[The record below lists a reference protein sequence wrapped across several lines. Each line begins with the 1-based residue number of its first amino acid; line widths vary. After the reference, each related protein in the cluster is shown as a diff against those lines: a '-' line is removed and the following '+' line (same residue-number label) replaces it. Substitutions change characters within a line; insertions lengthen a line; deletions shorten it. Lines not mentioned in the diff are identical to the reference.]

1 MRSYARVSPL
11 LWIGRTGK
19 SLRGDPE
26 SQVVMTYLLT
36 SPHSNSI
43 GLYYLPISYIC
54 SDTGI
59 SDEGASKALRR
70 LSEGGFMG
78 YDRSSEV
85 VFVYEMAK
93 WQIGDS
99 LNPADKQVKG
109 IQAIYDELPENIFL
123 TEFFDKYADCFHL
136 KNRRGFEGASKVHRS
151 TETETDTEKRS
162 PLPPIAKSTDLE
174 SKKRKAPGQQYAP
187 EFERF
192 WSEYPRRIGKGAA
205 YRAWRKVKPPLE
217 ECLKALEWQKKSEQW
232 TRDQGQYIPHPATWL
247 NQARWD
253 DEMPVKLQ
261 PQPLVRKVVF

>member
-59 SDEGASKALRR
+59 SNEGASKAIRR

-109 IQAIYDELPENIFL
+109 IQAIYDALPENIFL

-136 KNRRGFEGASKVHRS
+136 KNRRGFQGPSKGLRS
-151 TETETDTEKRS
+151 TETETEKRT
-162 PLPPIAKSTDLE
+162 PLPPITKSTDIE

-192 WSEYPRRIGKGAA
+192 WAAFPKKVSKGAA
-205 YRAWRKVKPPLE
+205 YKAWKKEKPPLDA
-217 ECLKALEWQKKSEQW
+217 CLKTLAWQTKTLEWTKDS
-232 TRDQGQYIPHPATWL
+232 GQFIPHPSTWL
-247 NQARWD
+247 NARGW
-253 DEMPVKLQ
+253 ENQPLQ
-261 PQPLVRKVVF
+261 PVPPPNRVTRFAY